1 MGGSSW
7 RTLGSGR
14 VNPLVPAMV
23 VVAGAVVFGFGY
35 RFIGAGIAVG
45 ACLAFVNALL
55 LSRRVELAA
64 DTGDMARAMMVMQI
78 GLITTFVVIGVAT
91 VILVKISLAMAVA
104 AAAGFAVAQLAIL
117 AAFYLTRARREVVNE
132 RTV

>member
-1 MGGSSW
+1 MGVSSW

-14 VNPLVPAMV
+14 VNPLIPAIV
-23 VVAGAVVFGFGY
+23 VLAGAVTFGLGF
-35 RFIGAGIAVG
+35 RFIGAGIAIG
-45 ACLAFVNALL
+45 ACLAFINALM

-78 GLITTFVVIGVAT
+78 GLVSTFVIIGVAT

-104 AAAGFAVAQLAIL
+104 AAAGFGVAQLAIL
-117 AAFYLTRARREVVNE
+117 AAFYLTRARHEVVSE